1 MNDQPTSPT
10 LDSLGTDTSNVPAPG
25 RKWLVRFGLPVAII
39 LSTVAAL
46 VFTGWQALRPT
57 TPVQASIVAVRAV
70 ETDSP
75 RNRPDAAVVQAPGW
89 VEPDP
94 FSNYVAALTQGVV
107 KEILVLEGDEVHAGQ
122 IVAKLIDDDAR
133 INLRRIAAL
142 VTQRQGERDAAIAVL
157 NATTIELEELVEL
170 KRSVIIAQAMV
181 AKLTANLEGYP
192 AKITEEEAKKD
203 QLVDEFQRK
212 TRLVDDGAVAAG
224 PVARLAL
231 QVKASE
237 SRIDTLKTE
246 HRAAKASR
254 DAAVAELHAA
264 QRRRTLLTHETL
276 EVERSKAE
284 YQIAEGNLEQ
294 AIAMKAD
301 AELALER
308 TNVRTPV
315 SGIVIERLTSPGS
328 TVQFQNGA
336 HGAHI
341 IHVYNPKE
349 LQVRADIPLSEAAK
363 VGVGQP
369 AEIVVDL
376 LPDKVFK
383 GKVSRFLHK
392 ADVSKNTVEA
402 KVRIIDPSPLLKPE
416 MLARVRILPAI
427 ESEETTSIRT
437 VDRVFIPVTALREGD
452 YAWVIKARSGDRG
465 VATRRAL
472 ELGTIEVE
480 GWREVLS
487 GLLPGDAVVIG
498 DSALQEGES
507 LRMVTTPVDSNG
519 ASS

>member
-1 MNDQPTSPT
+1 MNDQNTTST
-10 LDSLGTDTSNVPAPG
+10 IDSLSAENSNVPAPG
-25 RKWLVRFGLPVAII
+25 RKWLLRFGLPMLLIFTTA
-39 LSTVAAL
+39 AAL
-46 VFTGWQALRPT
+46 LITGWQSLRPT
-57 TPVQASIVAVRAV
+57 TPVQTTIVAVRAV
-70 ETDSP
+70 ETNSP
-75 RNRPDAAVVQAPGW
+75 RNRPNAAVVQAPGW

-107 KEILVLEGDEVHAGQ
+107 KEILVLEGDKVEAGQ
-122 IVAKLIDDDAR
+122 IVAKLIDDDAK
-133 INLRRIAAL
+133 INLRRIAA
-142 VTQRQGERDAAIAVL
+142 VVVQRKGELNAAIAVL
-157 NATTIELEELVEL
+157 NASTTELNELVEQ
-170 KRSVIIAQAMV
+170 KRSLITAQAML
-181 AKLTANLEGYP
+181 AKFTANLTGIP
-192 AKITEEEAKKD
+192 AKILEEKAKKD
-203 QLVDEFQRK
+203 QLVDEFERK
-212 TRLVDDGAVAAG
+212 KRLVDDGAVAAG

-237 SRIDTLKTE
+237 ARIDALKSE
-246 HRAAKASR
+246 HLAAKASR

-264 QRRRTLLTHETL
+264 QRRLTLLTHETL
-276 EVERSKAE
+276 EFESAKAK

-301 AELALER
+301 AELALDR
-308 TNVRTPV
+308 TSVRSPV

-341 IHVYNPKE
+341 LHVYDPKK

-376 LPDKVFK
+376 LPDKVFR
-383 GKVSRFLHK
+383 GEVSRFLHK
-392 ADVSKNTVEA
+392 ADVSKNTIEA

-416 MLARVRILPAI
+416 MLARVRILPAL
-427 ESEETTSIRT
+427 ESDQTTTIRT
-437 VDRVFIPVTALREGD
+437 IDRVFIPVTAIRDGD
-452 YAWVIKARSGDRG
+452 NAWVIEARSGDRG
-465 VATRRAL
+465 IATRRVL
-472 ELGTIEVE
+472 ELGKIEVE
-480 GWREVLS
+480 GWREVVN

-498 DSALQEGES
+498 EPSLQEGEAI
-507 LRMVTTPVDSNG
+507 RMVTTPVDSNG